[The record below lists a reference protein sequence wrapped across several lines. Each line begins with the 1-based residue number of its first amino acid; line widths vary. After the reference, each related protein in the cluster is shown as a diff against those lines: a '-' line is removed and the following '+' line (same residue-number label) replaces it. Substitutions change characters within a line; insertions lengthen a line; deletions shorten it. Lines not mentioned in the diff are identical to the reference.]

1 MEQEE
6 ANRISFHEL
15 DQNGNPLDPE
25 TATSVMDSSGREG
38 RGSRRLSINPFVII
52 LWVLVGIMVGGGVLV
67 HMDMM
72 SPGGG
77 AFGPDGLSGP
87 MTETPLIL
95 VLRNFAPFGV
105 LAGLQGI
112 IGLLFWHAVQWQRKM
127 QSDKQSAADLR

>member
-1 MEQEE
+1 MEQEK

-25 TATSVMDSSGREG
+25 TASSAMDSAGREG
-38 RGSRRLSINPFVII
+38 RESTRFSTNPFVII
-52 LWVLVGIMVGGGVLV
+52 LWVLVGIMIGGGVWV

-77 AFGPDGLSGP
+77 VMGPVGVSGSE
-87 MTETPLIL
+87 TETLTQ
-95 VLRNFAPFGV
+95 VLRNFTPFAV

-112 IGLLFWHAVQWQRKM
+112 IGLLFWHAVQWQRKR
-127 QSDKQSAADLR
+127 QSDKQSAAGLR